1 MFIAAIY
8 IEQPV
13 VLGMDVYEADVPGV
27 GRKFELPLDDDE
39 RLIVLIHHNGKR
51 ELFVRPTEGADSERV
66 ASLTGSQA
74 RKLGTILEGSYFQP
88 VELDEVQVPLGKAII
103 EWVEV
108 GDDSPLVGKTLRES
122 DARQQTGVSIIA
134 IQRGEETIAN
144 PGPEVEIRS
153 EDILV
158 ALGTR
163 EEQAALTN
171 LVEPDD

>member
-1 MFIAAIY
+1 
-8 IEQPV
+8 
-13 VLGMDVYEADVPGV
+13 MDVYEADVPGV
-27 GRKFELPLDDDE
+27 GRKFELPIGDGE

-88 VELDEVQVPLGKAII
+88 VELDQIQVPLGEAII
-103 EWVEV
+103 EWVDVES
-108 GDDSPLVGKTLRES
+108 DSPIVGQTLRKC
-122 DARQQTGVSIIA
+122 DARGRTGVSIVA

-144 PGPEVEIRS
+144 PSPDVEVLEG
-153 EDILV
+153 DILV

-163 EEQAALTN
+163 EEQAALES
-171 LVEPDD
+171 LVKDD